1 MHWLRKNSVVSICL
15 LGLILASI
23 ASFLPSYR
31 LFLVGQLAIVIIVT
45 IALTVL
51 MGAAGLLAL
60 SSAAFMAVGAY
71 GAVIGVATLHLPVLV
86 AVPLVVVF
94 GGLCG
99 GILGFITLRMSGF
112 YLAIAT
118 LGLLQVLLVGLKHGG
133 ALTGGGYGLVVP
145 ALSIPLLPEITTE
158 RIASFSVLLVVLVVG
173 GSINIMRSR
182 IGRAWLAVRDNE
194 PAAQMQGINVRQMKI
209 LAFIYTSAV
218 ISLAGAMHGFLLG
231 VTNPNAYTVNLSI
244 FHITLVVVG
253 GMTGSLVGAVIA
265 PVILFFLPEVF
276 SALGQ
281 WRDFFYGIILLLT
294 LVFMPMGISS
304 KIQLLKSRLIGSKRG
319 QT

>member
-1 MHWLRKNSVVSICL
+1 MNWLRKNSVASIFL

-265 PVILFFLPEVF
+265 PVILFFLPELF